1 MPLCVCTRV
10 CTQVHEGVCV
20 CVRAQVYLSQV
31 VVCGWEFRCVCVN
44 AEAHGYINVDL

>member
-1 MPLCVCTRV
+1 MCAHVCVPRCMK
-10 CTQVHEGVCV
+10 GCV

-44 AEAHGYINVDL
+44 AEAHGYISVDL